1 MARILPRSEDSIFV
15 VSFLGKWDKTGDFQK
30 SFAVGIR
37 LRPAEIDP
45 TFRPMNSDP
54 SSDPDDLDFGA
65 TLKGLR
71 SGLKVFR
78 RFSLER
84 QLGRGG
90 MGVVWLGRDEN
101 LGGRQVALKFL
112 PELVQGDEV
121 AIAELKMETL
131 RSLDLTHPHIVRI
144 YDWVA
149 DEHLAAISMEYVDGH
164 TLSGL
169 RLRQASG
176 VFEIPEINGWV
187 GQLCEALTYAHG
199 RKIVHRDLKPSNLMI
214 DGEGR
219 LRVMDFGIAGSL
231 TDSMSRL
238 SAAAMPASGTLVY
251 MSPQQA
257 MGYPPS
263 VADDIYS
270 LGATLYE
277 LLTIAF

>member
-1 MARILPRSEDSIFV
+1 MND
-15 VSFLGKWDKTGDFQK
+15 
-30 SFAVGIR
+30 
-37 LRPAEIDP
+37 DP
-45 TFRPMNSDP
+45 P
-54 SSDPDDLDFGA
+54 SSGAADDLDYGA

-90 MGVVWLGRDEN
+90 MGVVWLGRDER
-101 LGGRQVALKFL
+101 LDRAVALKFI
-112 PELVQGDEV
+112 PEMVQGDAV
-121 AIAELKMETL
+121 ALDELRGETN
-131 RSLDLTHPHIVRI
+131 RSLALTHPHIVRI
-144 YDWVA
+144 HDLA
-149 DEHLAAISMEYVDGH
+149 EDAGLAAIVMEYVEGR
-164 TLSGL
+164 TLSDL
-169 RLRQASG
+169 RLSQPG
-176 VFEIPEINGWV
+176 KVFEVPEINGWV